1 MIFKVT
7 QALTIRIH
15 AGNAIN
21 LLNQTNRVSGVNGCD
36 IWFHSKCHDITTEEY
51 ISLANSSHL
60 WLCKNCALPF
70 SLEQNISLGESF
82 SNFLDSD
89 DSLSD
94 ENAFPEYY
102 KKLREMRINC
112 PHKLII
118 THLNINSLRN
128 KSYEIHDLLQNNYI
142 DILVLSETKLNES
155 FPDPQFAIPN
165 YRLFRRDRNGHGGGL
180 IAYIRSDIPCRRLTQ
195 LESKSLETIV
205 VELKLKTENW
215 ILVSCYRPPNL
226 PDSVFTK
233 NITTILDKSSVKT
246 DNILVLGDLNYNLLD
261 NHRHGRTLSD
271 INDIFDMSCL
281 LSKPTC
287 FKGDQGTLLD
297 VFLTNRPKKFYRI
310 NIN

>member
-1 MIFKVT
+1 MNICV

-21 LLNQTNRVSGVNGCD
+21 LLNQTNRVSGVMD
-36 IWFHSKCHDITTEEY
+36 VTWFHSKCHNITTEEY

-118 THLNINSLRN
+118 THLNINSLR
-128 KSYEIHDLLQNNYI
+128 KISTI
-142 DILVLSETKLNES
+142 
-155 FPDPQFAIPN
+155 
-165 YRLFRRDRNGHGGGL
+165 
-180 IAYIRSDIPCRRLTQ
+180 
-195 LESKSLETIV
+195 SL
-205 VELKLKTENW
+205 
-215 ILVSCYRPPNL
+215 
-226 PDSVFTK
+226 
-233 NITTILDKSSVKT
+233 
-246 DNILVLGDLNYNLLD
+246 
-261 NHRHGRTLSD
+261 
-271 INDIFDMSCL
+271 
-281 LSKPTC
+281 
-287 FKGDQGTLLD
+287 
-297 VFLTNRPKKFYRI
+297 
-310 NIN
+310 